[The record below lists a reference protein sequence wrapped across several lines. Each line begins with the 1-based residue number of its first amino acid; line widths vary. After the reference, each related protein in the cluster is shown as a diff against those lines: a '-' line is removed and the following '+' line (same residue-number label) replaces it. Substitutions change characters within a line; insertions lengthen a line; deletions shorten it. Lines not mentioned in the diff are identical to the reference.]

1 MINTAHWNKFYKK
14 FKLLKPSNFSKFIFR
29 KLKNFKTIF
38 DIGCG
43 NGRDTIF
50 FLSKNKKCYGVDNCS
65 QAIKLNKKKY
75 KQAFH
80 KFNFCSDKTLLKK
93 IKIRPDLIYAR
104 FFIHSINVKQENI
117 FLKNCFK
124 LLKKKGKVALEF
136 RTIKDPLMKKGK
148 KLSYNERIY
157 THYRRF
163 IDTKFLK
170 EKIIKNNFKIIYSK
184 ESFNFAKFSNERPH
198 IARIIFQKS

>member
-1 MINTAHWNKFYKK
+1 MINTAYWNKFYKK
-14 FKLLKPSNFSKFIFR
+14 FKVLKPSNFSKFIFR
-29 KLKNFKTIF
+29 KLKDSKTIF
-38 DIGCG
+38 DVGCG

-80 KFNFCSDKTLLKK
+80 KFNFCSDKSLFKK

-104 FFIHSINVKQENI
+104 FFIHSINMKQENI

-136 RTIKDPLMKKGK
+136 RTIKDPLIKKGK
-148 KLSYNERIY
+148 KLSNNERIY

-163 IDTKFLK
+163 IDTRYLK
-170 EKIIKNNFKIIYSK
+170 ERIIMNNFKIIYFR
-184 ESFNFAKFSNERPH
+184 ESFNFAKFSKERPH